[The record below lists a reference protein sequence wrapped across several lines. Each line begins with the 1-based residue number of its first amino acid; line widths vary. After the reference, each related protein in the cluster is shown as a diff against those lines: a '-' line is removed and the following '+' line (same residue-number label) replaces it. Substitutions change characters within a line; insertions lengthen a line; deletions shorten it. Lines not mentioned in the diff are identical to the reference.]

1 MIVRQ
6 LAPMEGGTPV
16 KVTPVRFTQ
25 DVPAMRRF
33 LVALGLTSTSS
44 SADGG
49 WVSLEAAGGGEVGLH
64 STATA
69 TTATPAGSTELA
81 FSTNEPLEVVAR
93 RLQDAGFDSHVVEEP
108 YGRVLR
114 VTDPDGR
121 ELEVQGTAVDLHG
134 YSEGD

>member
-1 MIVRQ
+1 M
-6 LAPMEGGTPV
+6 

-25 DVPAMRRF
+25 DVAAMRRF

-44 SADGG
+44 SEDGS

-69 TTATPAGSTELA
+69 NSATPVGSTELA
-81 FSTNEPLEVVAR
+81 FSTNEPLEAVAA
-93 RLQDAGFDSHVVEEP
+93 RLQEAGFDSRVVEEP
-108 YGRVLR
+108 YGRVLH

-121 ELEVQGTAVDLHG
+121 EVEVQGTTTDLHG